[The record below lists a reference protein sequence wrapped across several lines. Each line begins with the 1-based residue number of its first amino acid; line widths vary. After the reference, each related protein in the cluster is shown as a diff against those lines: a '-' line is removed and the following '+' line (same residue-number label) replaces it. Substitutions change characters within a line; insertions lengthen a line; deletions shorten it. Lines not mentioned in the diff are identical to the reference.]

1 MHQIDLSTSFT
12 QNDPPMSV
20 TQNDPP
26 MSVTQNDP
34 PTSVTQNNPSTSA
47 TQNDP
52 PGVNQSD
59 PSTSVHKGLVCDICN
74 KVYKH
79 HGSLH
84 HHMKRMHKSNR
95 PQTTGS
101 ETILCKEA
109 ECSFHCRD
117 LAQLRQYLSLE
128 HGIEMMTDSS
138 LELKAKEKLLWHTTT
153 ATEELFS
160 NQNVEVSIT
169 LNHKAHLEWMLIALQ
184 PCDMHAR
191 HLLEYTIL
199 VEVCHSHYGHT
210 QTLGHDRLPEVARQ
224 RISGQLAQGVTF
236 DGILNWR

>member
-1 MHQIDLSTSFT
+1 MHQIDLPTSF
-12 QNDPPMSV
+12 
-20 TQNDPP
+20 
-26 MSVTQNDP
+26 TQNDP
-34 PTSVTQNNPSTSA
+34 PTSVTQN
-47 TQNDP
+47 DP
-52 PGVNQSD
+52 PTNVTQ
-59 PSTSVHKGLVCDICN
+59 N

-138 LELKAKEKLLWHTTT
+138 LELKAKEKLL
-153 ATEELFS
+153 
-160 NQNVEVSIT
+160 
-169 LNHKAHLEWMLIALQ
+169 
-184 PCDMHAR
+184 
-191 HLLEYTIL
+191 
-199 VEVCHSHYGHT
+199 
-210 QTLGHDRLPEVARQ
+210 
-224 RISGQLAQGVTF
+224 
-236 DGILNWR
+236 